1 MAIVNIYLTFN
12 GNCEE
17 AFNFYKSVFGGDFTY
32 VGRFNEMPPQE
43 GQPPMSEEDGNKIM
57 HITLPISAETCV
69 MGSDTG
75 GEWASN
81 FQVGNNFSI
90 SVSADSKA
98 DADRFFNSLS
108 EGGQVSMPM
117 ADTFWGSYF
126 GMLVDQFGVAWMVGY
141 DAPQS

>member
-1 MAIVNIYLTFN
+1 MATVNIYLTFN

-57 HITLPISAETCV
+57 HITLPISAETCI

-108 EGGQVSMPM
+108 EGGQVSMSM

-126 GMLVDQFGVAWMVGY
+126 GMLVDQFGIAWMVGY
-141 DAPQS
+141 DAPQE